1 MKKILA
7 LLLAVLMIV
16 GLVAC
21 GESNPDTTQGSGSA
35 DTTQGG
41 TTEVEEVTLKI
52 WAPQEDQVDGKGW
65 LNEMLAK
72 FEAAHPEYK
81 ITWDI
86 GVCSE
91 GDAGNNVKADPE
103 AAGDVYFFAN
113 DQMGTLLQ
121 ANALAKL
128 GGSYLDQVKNDN
140 NETLLK
146 TVTYADGN
154 VYGFPMTN
162 NTWFLYYNKDMLTEE
177 DVKSLDTMLAKGVK
191 ISFPMSTAW
200 YGGAFFLGNGG
211 TMYGAN
217 GTDASQGIQFGG
229 DAGYAAALKMVQ
241 IANNPNF
248 VDDASGL
255 GMAGLKE
262 GTVAAAF
269 SGSWEY
275 GGEKGLKAA
284 LGDKLG
290 AVQPPMV
297 EIGGKQVQ
305 MRSFAGSKC
314 VGVNPN
320 CKNQKVAMQVA
331 AFLAS
336 EEAQLA
342 RYEMRGIIPSHKNL
356 ASNETIAADMIAVAE
371 MNTMSGCSVAQPT
384 IPEMANYWNPMG
396 SFGSAVVNKDVTED
410 NYPDMVDQF
419 MTQLNASGL

>member
-7 LLLAVLMIV
+7 LLLAVLMVI

-21 GESNPDTTQGSGSA
+21 GESKPAETQGSNESKPA
-35 DTTQGG
+35 ETKPA
-41 TTEVEEVTLKI
+41 EVQEVTLKV

-81 ITWDI
+81 ITWET

-91 GDAGNNVKADPE
+91 GDAGNNVKSDPE

-140 NETLLK
+140 SQTLLN

-162 NTWFLYYNKDMLTEE
+162 NTWFMYYNKDMLTEE

-200 YGGAFFLGNGG
+200 YGGAMFIGNGG
-211 TMYGAN
+211 TLYGEA
-217 GTDASQGIQFGG
+217 GVDASQGINFGG
-229 DAGYAAALKMVQ
+229 ENGYAAALKMVQ

-255 GMAGLKE
+255 GVAGLKE
-262 GTVAAAF
+262 GTIAAAF
-269 SGSWEY
+269 SGSWDFA
-275 GGEKGLKAA
+275 GLNEA

-290 AVQPPMV
+290 AVMPPVV
-297 EIGGKQVQ
+297 EIAGKQVQ
-305 MRSFAGSKC
+305 MRAFAGSKC

-320 CKNQKVAMQVA
+320 CKNQKVAMQLA
-331 AFLAS
+331 AFLTS

-356 ASNETIAADMIAVAE
+356 ATNETIAKNMVAVAE
-371 MNTMSGCSVAQPT
+371 MNTMNNGSCAQPT
-384 IPEMANYWNPMG
+384 IPEMANYWSPMG
-396 SFGSAVVNKDVTED
+396 SFGAAIVNKDVTEE
-410 NYPDMVDQF
+410 NYMDMVDQF

>member
-21 GESNPDTTQGSGSA
+21 GESNPDEPQGSAGS
-35 DTTQGG
+35 TQGG
-41 TTEVEEVTLKI
+41 NEPAEVQEVTLKV

-72 FEAAHPEYK
+72 FEEAHPEYK

-140 NETLLK
+140 SQVLLN

-162 NTWFLYYNKDMLTEE
+162 NTWFMYYNKDMFTEE
-177 DVKSLDTMLAKGVK
+177 DVKSLDTMLAKGKV
-191 ISFPMSTAW
+191 SFPMSTAW
-200 YGGAFFLGNGG
+200 WGGAFFMGNGG
-211 TMYGAN
+211 TLYGEN

-229 DAGYAAALKMVQ
+229 EAGYAAALKMVQ

-255 GMAGLKE
+255 GTAGLKE
-262 GTVAAAF
+262 GTIGACF
-269 SGSWEY
+269 TGSWDY
-275 GGEKGLKAA
+275 AALKEA

-305 MRSFAGSKC
+305 MRAFAGSKC

-320 CKNQKVAMQVA
+320 CKNQKVAMQLA
-331 AFLAS
+331 AFLTS
-336 EEAQLA
+336 EEAQMA

-356 ASNETIAADMIAVAE
+356 AANETIAADMVAVAE
-371 MNTMSGCSVAQPT
+371 MNTMTNCSVAQPT
-384 IPEMANYWNPMG
+384 IPEMASYWTPMG
-396 SFGSAVVNKDVTED
+396 SFGAAVVNKDVTED
-410 NYPDMVDQF
+410 NYMDMVDQF